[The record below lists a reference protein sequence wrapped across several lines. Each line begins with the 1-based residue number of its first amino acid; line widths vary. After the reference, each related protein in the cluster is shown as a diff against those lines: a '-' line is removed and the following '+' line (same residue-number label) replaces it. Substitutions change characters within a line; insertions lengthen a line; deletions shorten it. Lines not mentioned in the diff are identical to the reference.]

1 MLRLRL
7 LLLWTVLAVLTA
19 SGCTNPFGMANT
31 TRAVYTVA
39 YDGNNPTTAGSPV
52 DPNSYVVGAIV
63 TVLPPQPTL
72 AKTNFYFLGWN
83 TQANGL
89 GSSYKPGATFS
100 MGAGNVTLYAQW
112 TASPTYSVTYLIND
126 SSATGSVPVDTK
138 TYLPGDSVTVLDNT
152 GNMTVANKTFAG
164 WQTSGVTYMPGQT
177 FIMGTAS
184 VSLAAVWTAS
194 PTYKVTY
201 NANFSSTTGSNAGSG
216 TTPIDNNNYLAG
228 TTVNILGNTGNLTN
242 PAAPTFLGWNT
253 KADGSGTMYATGST
267 FVIGSASVVLYAQW
281 TAATAY
287 RVSYDMNTATGGAP
301 PVDPNS
307 YLTGASVTV
316 ASNSGNMVKS
326 GFGFTGWNTKADGSG
341 AFYLPGAVLTMST
354 SDLILYAQ
362 WSPVVYPVSATIN
375 FNANLGAGTQPA
387 QIAVVGTVVQLA
399 SCVLT
404 RSGYTFTSWNTAPNG
419 SGSNYLNGSAVLMPS
434 GGLALYAQWQVI
446 PTYTITYS
454 GNGATGT
461 APSDPNSPYTAGSTF
476 TALGNSGN
484 LVKTGYTFAG
494 WNTAANGTGTQYY
507 PSSTYVMGNSSLT
520 LYAVWTTS
528 PTYSVTFQRNGATGG
543 SVPVDSNTYLQGAT
557 VSVLGNPNTLVKTGF
572 TFVGWNTNSTAT
584 TALTSLTMGTNN
596 VVLYAIWQASTY
608 TITYSGNGATGTV
621 TDPGSPYTYGAS
633 VTLLPGSGF
642 TNPGFAFTGWN
653 TAANGA
659 GTPYAAGSILLMPAN
674 NVTLYA
680 QWQNS
685 AGGTIV
691 VQAPVQYQVT
701 LQGPTTVSYKT
712 ASTYQATLGAGTSTA
727 VWYLNGVALTSSS
740 LPTGVTLDNSQIAG
754 GLSTLT
760 IAWSQLPTSVVWNWG
775 GNLLTC
781 VFTPQTGAITY
792 SGSTSVSVGN

>member
-112 TASPTYSVTYLIND
+112 SSSPTYTVTYLIND
-126 SSATGSVPVDTK
+126 SSATGSVPVDPK

-362 WSPVVYPVSATIN
+362 WSPVAYPLAVTVSFDPNQGTGTQAAQTAI
-375 FNANLGAGTQPA
+375 AGTA
-387 QIAVVGTVVQLA
+387 VQLA
-399 SCVLT
+399 SCAFT
-404 RSGYTFTSWNTAPNG
+404 RTGWTF
-419 SGSNYLNGSAVLMPS
+419 V
-434 GGLALYAQWQVI
+434 
-446 PTYTITYS
+446 
-454 GNGATGT
+454 
-461 APSDPNSPYTAGSTF
+461 
-476 TALGNSGN
+476 
-484 LVKTGYTFAG
+484 G
-494 WNTAANGTGTQYY
+494 WNTAANGSG
-507 PSSTYVMGNSSLT
+507 
-520 LYAVWTTS
+520 
-528 PTYSVTFQRNGATGG
+528 
-543 SVPVDSNTYLQGAT
+543 VPY
-557 VSVLGNPNTLVKTGF
+557 
-572 TFVGWNTNSTAT
+572 
-584 TALTSLTMGTNN
+584 
-596 VVLYAIWQASTY
+596 
-608 TITYSGNGATGTV
+608 
-621 TDPGSPYTYGAS
+621 
-633 VTLLPGSGF
+633 
-642 TNPGFAFTGWN
+642 
-653 TAANGA
+653 ANGA
-659 GTPYAAGSILLMPAN
+659 MLLIPMAN
-674 NVTLYA
+674 LTLYA

-685 AGGTIV
+685 TGGTIV

-712 ASTYQATLGAGTSTA
+712 ASTYQATLGAGASTA
-727 VWYLNGVALTSSS
+727 VWYLNGVALTSSP
-740 LPTGVTLDNSQIAG
+740 LPAGVTLDATQIAS

-760 IAWSQLPTSVVWNWG
+760 INWGLLPATVGWNWG

-781 VFTPQTGAITY
+781 VFTPLAGTVTY
-792 SGSTSVSVGN
+792 SGSSSVSVGN